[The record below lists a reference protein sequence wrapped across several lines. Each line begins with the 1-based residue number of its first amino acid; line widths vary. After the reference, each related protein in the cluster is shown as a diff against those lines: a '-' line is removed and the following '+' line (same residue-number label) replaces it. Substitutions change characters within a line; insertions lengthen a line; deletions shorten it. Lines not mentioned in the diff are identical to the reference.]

1 MHARAVPNRPT
12 SSSRRAVQR
21 VRHGRR
27 QATSATAALAARSQ
41 ESPAAGIDAKS
52 RTATAD
58 PRYCEI
64 APRTKSVC
72 GGILASRSMGD
83 CVRATTGILPS
94 VNVLVL
100 AASPIDASLLRR
112 ELGDEV
118 EGAQVLVVSPAVN
131 SSPLA
136 FWVSDSDEA
145 IEDAQ
150 ERLDE
155 TLDGAAGRRRAGAR
169 DDRRQRGDRRHPG
182 RPRVLPGGSRRRGR
196 RPRRGRRGVRA
207 PRRPRDRRF
216 SPRSR
221 ARPAGRSGRR

>member
-1 MHARAVPNRPT
+1 VPNRPT
-12 SSSRRAVQR
+12 SSNRSAVQR

-100 AASPIDASLLRR
+100 AASPVDASLLRR

-155 TLDGAAGRRRAGAR
+155 TLAGLRAGGVEASGTTGDSEGIVAIQDALASFQADR
-169 DDRRQRGDRRHPG
+169 VVVVDDPDVADEASERLDVPVTAVQ
-182 RPRVLPGGSRRRGR
+182 ST
-196 RPRRGRRGVRA
+196 
-207 PRRPRDRRF
+207 
-216 SPRSR
+216 
-221 ARPAGRSGRR
+221 

>member
-1 MHARAVPNRPT
+1 M
-12 SSSRRAVQR
+12 
-21 VRHGRR
+21 RHGRR

-64 APRTKSVC
+64 APRTKSAC
-72 GGILASRSMGD
+72 GGILAIGSMGD

-100 AASPIDASLLRR
+100 AASPVDAGLLRR
-112 ELGDEV
+112 ELGDDV

-145 IEDAQ
+145 IADAQ

-155 TLDGAAGRRRAGAR
+155 TLSS
-169 DDRRQRGDRRHPG
+169 
-182 RPRVLPGGSRRRGR
+182 L
-196 RPRRGRRGVRA
+196 
-207 PRRPRDRRF
+207 
-216 SPRSR
+216 
-221 ARPAGRSGRR
+221 RSGGVAARGTTGDSEGMVALQDALASFQADRVVVVDDPDVAEEATERLGVPVTAVQST

>member
-12 SSSRRAVQR
+12 SSSRWAVQR

-72 GGILASRSMGD
+72 GGILARRSMGD
-83 CVRATTGILPS
+83 CVRVTTGILPS

-155 TLDGAAGRRRAGAR
+155 TLAG
-169 DDRRQRGDRRHPG
+169 
-182 RPRVLPGGSRRRGR
+182 L
-196 RPRRGRRGVRA
+196 
-207 PRRPRDRRF
+207 
-216 SPRSR
+216 
-221 ARPAGRSGRR
+221 RSGGVQATGTTGDSEGIVALQDALATFQADRVVVVDDPEVAGEASERLDVPVTAVQST

>member
-1 MHARAVPNRPT
+1 MHASAVPNRPT
-12 SSSRRAVQR
+12 SSSRRPVQC
-21 VRHGRR
+21 VRQGRR
-27 QATSATAALAARSQ
+27 HATSATAALAARSQ

-64 APRTKSVC
+64 APRTNSVC
-72 GGILASRSMGD
+72 GGILESRSMGD
-83 CVRATTGILPS
+83 CVGATTGILPS

-155 TLDGAAGRRRAGAR
+155 TLEGLRSSGVQAR
-169 DDRRQRGDRRHPG
+169 GTTGDSEGIVAIQDALASFQADRVVVVDDPDVADEASDRLDVP
-182 RPRVLPGGSRRRGR
+182 VT
-196 RPRRGRRGVRA
+196 GVQTT
-207 PRRPRDRRF
+207 
-216 SPRSR
+216 
-221 ARPAGRSGRR
+221 

>member
-1 MHARAVPNRPT
+1 
-12 SSSRRAVQR
+12 
-21 VRHGRR
+21 
-27 QATSATAALAARSQ
+27 
-41 ESPAAGIDAKS
+41 GIEAKS

-72 GGILASRSMGD
+72 GGILESRSMGD

-100 AASPIDASLLRR
+100 AASPVDASLLRR
-112 ELGDEV
+112 ELGDDV
-118 EGAQVLVVSPAVN
+118 EGAQVLAVSPAVN

-155 TLDGAAGRRRAGAR
+155 TLAA
-169 DDRRQRGDRRHPG
+169 
-182 RPRVLPGGSRRRGR
+182 L
-196 RPRRGRRGVRA
+196 
-207 PRRPRDRRF
+207 
-216 SPRSR
+216 
-221 ARPAGRSGRR
+221 RSGRVKARGTTGGSDGLVALHDALASFQADRVVVVDDPDVAEEAAQHLDVPVTGV